1 MQPLE
6 DRGDALNVRAS
17 EELAVFSER
26 HSRENGERRIL
37 LRREDRR
44 LKLVGIAHR
53 LNDDK
58 IGTGL
63 CAETDFLGKGVVR
76 GIELEI
82 SGWLE
87 KAPRRP
93 DVERHEPLAASGL
106 NRLPRKGNACGNDIR
121 ERRVGV
127 VFRRVRPERV
137 RVHDVGACGEIR
149 RMDGPDVIWTREV
162 PELRR
167 LAGLK
172 PALLKLRTHSTVEK
186 DEPPFSKDSAGH
198 CKTSVLTPII
208 ALTDLDGTMRRESVS
223 DTPTLRGASR
233 SSKSR
238 RCASSGQS
246 PYPGE

>member
-17 EELAVFSER
+17 EEFSVLAER
-26 HSRENGERRIL
+26 NGRENRERRIL
-37 LRREDRR
+37 LRGENRR
-44 LKLVGIAHR
+44 LKLVGITHR

-93 DVERHEPLAASGL
+93 DVERHKPLAASGL

-121 ERRVGV
+121 ERRICV
-127 VFRRVRPERV
+127 VFSRVRPERV

-149 RMDGPDVIWTREV
+149 RMDGPDVIWARQI
-162 PELRR
+162 PQFRR
-167 LAGLK
+167 LAWLK
-172 PALLKLRTHSTVEK
+172 PALLELRAHSAVEK
-186 DEPPFSKDSAGH
+186 DEPHFFKDSAGH
-198 CKTSVLTPII
+198 CETSVLTPII